1 MSDYLEMESDLEAFA
16 RDVAEGLSK
25 PQKSLPCR
33 YFYDARG
40 SVLFEEITTLD
51 EYYPTRTEAS
61 ILRDCAAEIAVRTQ
75 PGSCLVEFG
84 SGSSAKTQIIL
95 DALPQLAAYVA
106 IDVSESALEEARAR
120 LAQLYPLLR
129 VECVVADFG
138 ADFIMPRDLLGAP
151 RLGFFPGST
160 IGNFEPA
167 QAQKLLGHFAQTLG
181 PGSRLVIGVDLEKDP
196 AILLPA
202 YNDKRGV
209 TAAFNLN
216 LLARINRELGA
227 DFDLGAFGH
236 ESRWNAQAG
245 RVEMHLVSLRDQ
257 SVRVGVRD
265 VHFARGESI
274 HTENSH
280 KWRLERF
287 TALAQRSGWL
297 SGAVWCDDARL
308 FSVHE
313 LYRGA

>member
-1 MSDYLEMESDLEAFA
+1 MNEYLEMDSDLASFA
-16 RDVAEGLSK
+16 RDVAEGLAK

-40 SVLFEEITTLD
+40 SALFEEITALD

-61 ILRDCAAEIAVRTQ
+61 ILRDCAAEIAARTQ

-120 LAQLYPLLR
+120 LAKTYPLLR
-129 VECVVADFG
+129 IECVVADFG
-138 ADFIMPRDLLGAP
+138 ADFTMPRDLMDAP

-167 QAQKLLGHFAQTLG
+167 QAQKLLGHFAHILG
-181 PGSRLVIGVDLEKDP
+181 PNSRLVIGVDLEKDP

-202 YNDKRGV
+202 YDDARGV

-227 DFDLGAFGH
+227 DFDLSAFAH
-236 ESRWNAQAG
+236 VARWNASAG
-245 RVEMHLVSLRDQ
+245 RVEMHLASLREQ
-257 SVRVGVRD
+257 SVRVNGRAF
-265 VHFARGESI
+265 HFSRGETI

-280 KWRLERF
+280 KWRLEAF
-287 TALAQRSGWL
+287 TALAQRAGWR
-297 SGAVWCDDARL
+297 SGATWRDAARL

-313 LYRGA
+313 LHRAL

>member
-1 MSDYLEMESDLEAFA
+1 MSDYLEMDSDLEAFA
-16 RDVAEGLSK
+16 HDVAEGLSK

-40 SVLFEEITTLD
+40 SQLFEEITALD

-61 ILRDCAAEIAVRTQ
+61 ILRDCAAEIAARTQ

-138 ADFIMPRDLLGAP
+138 ADFTMPRDLLGAP

-167 QAQKLLGHFAQTLG
+167 QAQKLLGHFAQSLG

-202 YNDKRGV
+202 YDDARGV

-227 DFDLGAFGH
+227 DFDLTAFGH

-257 SVRVGVRD
+257 SVRVGRLE
-265 VHFARGESI
+265 VHFTRGETI

-280 KWRLERF
+280 KWRVETF
-287 TALAQRSGWL
+287 SSLAQRAGWL
-297 SGAVWCDDARL
+297 SGAVWCDGAHL

-313 LYRGA
+313 LHRTF

>member
-1 MSDYLEMESDLEAFA
+1 MSDYLEMASDVEAFA
-16 RDVAEGLSK
+16 HDVAEGLAK
-25 PQKSLPCR
+25 VQKSLPCR

-40 SVLFEEITTLD
+40 SALFEEITALD

-61 ILRDCAAEIAVRTQ
+61 ILRDCAAEIAARTQ

-106 IDVSESALEEARAR
+106 IDVSESALNAARVR
-120 LAQLYPLLR
+120 LAQLYPRLR

-138 ADFIMPRDLLGAP
+138 ADFTMPRGLADAP

-181 PGSRLVIGVDLEKDP
+181 SNSRLIIGVDLEKDP

-202 YNDKRGV
+202 YDDARGV

-227 DFDLGAFGH
+227 DFDLTAFRH
-236 ESRWNAQAG
+236 LARWNANAG

-257 SVRVGVRD
+257 SVRVQGDV
-265 VHFARGESI
+265 VHFARGETI

-280 KWRLERF
+280 KWKVERF
-287 TALAQRSGWL
+287 SALAQRSGWL
-297 SGAVWCDDARL
+297 SGAVWCDSARL

-313 LYRGA
+313 LHRAF

>member
-16 RDVAEGLSK
+16 RDVAEGLAK
-25 PQKSLPCR
+25 AQKSLPCR

-40 SVLFEEITTLD
+40 SALFEEITALD

-61 ILRDCAAEIAVRTQ
+61 ILRECAAEIAARTQ

-106 IDVSESALEEARAR
+106 IDVSESALNEARER

-138 ADFIMPRDLLGAP
+138 SDFNMPHDLLDAP

-160 IGNFEPA
+160 IGNFEPVE
-167 QAQKLLGHFAQTLG
+167 AQKLLGHFAQTLG
-181 PGSRLVIGVDLEKDP
+181 PGSRLIIGVDLEKDA

-202 YNDKRGV
+202 YDDARGV

-227 DFDLGAFGH
+227 DFDLAAFAH
-236 ESRWNAQAG
+236 ESRWNAHVG

-257 SVRVGVRD
+257 SVRVQGRGFRFV
-265 VHFARGESI
+265 RGETI

-280 KWRLERF
+280 KWRLDAF
-287 TALAQRSGWL
+287 IALAQRAGWR
-297 SGAVWCDDARL
+297 SGAIWCDDARL

-313 LYRGA
+313 LHRAG

>member
-16 RDVAEGLSK
+16 RDVAAGLSK

-40 SVLFEEITTLD
+40 SQLFEEITALV

-61 ILRDCAAEIAVRTQ
+61 ILRDCAAEIAARTK

-138 ADFIMPRDLLGAP
+138 ADFTMPRDLLGAP

-181 PGSRLVIGVDLEKDP
+181 PGSRLIIGVDLEKDP

-202 YNDKRGV
+202 YDDARGV

-227 DFDLGAFGH
+227 DFDLTAFRH
-236 ESRWNAQAG
+236 LARWNANAG
-245 RVEMHLVSLRDQ
+245 RVEMHLESLRDQ
-257 SVRVGVRD
+257 SVRVQGDV
-265 VHFARGESI
+265 VHFARGETI

-280 KWRLERF
+280 KWKVDRF
-287 TALAQRSGWL
+287 GALAQRSGWL
-297 SGAVWCDDARL
+297 SGSVWCDSASL

-313 LYRGA
+313 LHRAV